1 MQKSQLIRVL
11 SDSNKCPTPFQMS
24 RQLSQ
29 ETLTGFTQC
38 LTNDREHVRLTRQ
51 VNQLKKENEILQIK
65 IKQLEQQDFKT
76 KIISLEQKNKQL
88 EIQLDAY
95 KKLPIDQITSLIDD
109 NERLTNMVENQSNKI
124 KQLLTQIDELK
135 ETSFQNEGKNDLI
148 IAMIQEL
155 ENQRLYV
162 QDEYKKQKTL
172 NQEKQ
177 ILYIE
182 LQIAKQQIKEL
193 NQAIE
198 KIKMQN
204 LESSEPCDVLHQDYL
219 KSNDAVLNFLK
230 QQY

>member
-24 RQLSQ
+24 RQLSS
-29 ETLTGFTQC
+29 ETPTGFAQC
-38 LTNDREHVRLTRQ
+38 QSNDRETLRLTKQ
-51 VNQLKKENEILQIK
+51 VNQLKKENETLQIK

-76 KIISLEQKNKQL
+76 KIASLEQKNKQL
-88 EIQLDAY
+88 EQQLDAY

-109 NERLTNMVENQSNKI
+109 NERLTNTVENQSNKI

-162 QDEYKKQKTL
+162 QDEYQKQKAL
-172 NQEKQ
+172 NKEKQ
-177 ILYIE
+177 ILYTE
-182 LQIAKQQIKEL
+182 LQLAKQQIKEL

-198 KIKMQN
+198 KIKLQN

-219 KSNDAVLNFLK
+219 KSHDAVLNFLK

>member
-11 SDSNKCPTPFQMS
+11 SDSNKCPTPFQMT

-29 ETLTGFTQC
+29 ETPTGFAQC
-38 LTNDREHVRLTRQ
+38 LSNDRETVRLTKQ
-51 VNQLKKENEILQIK
+51 VNQLKKENETLQIK
-65 IKQLEQQDFKT
+65 IKELEQQDYKT

-88 EIQLDAY
+88 EQQLDAY

-109 NERLTNMVENQSNKI
+109 NDRLTNMVENQSNKI

-135 ETSFQNEGKNDLI
+135 ENSFQNEGKNDII

-162 QDEYKKQKTL
+162 QDEYHKQKAL
-172 NQEKQ
+172 NKEKQ
-177 ILYIE
+177 ILYTE
-182 LQIAKQQIKEL
+182 LQMAKQQIKEL

-219 KSNDAVLNFLK
+219 KSHDAVLNFLK

>member
-29 ETLTGFTQC
+29 ETPTGLTQC
-38 LTNDREHVRLTRQ
+38 LSNDRDNVRLSRQ
-51 VNQLKKENEILQIK
+51 INQLKKENETLLIK
-65 IKQLEQQDFKT
+65 IKQLEQLDQKT
-76 KIISLEQKNKQL
+76 KIASLEQKNRQL
-88 EIQLDAY
+88 EQQLDAY

-135 ETSFQNEGKNDLI
+135 ETSFQNEGKNDII

-162 QDEYKKQKTL
+162 QDEYKRQKAL
-172 NQEKQ
+172 NREKQ
-177 ILYIE
+177 IMYTE
-182 LQIAKQQIKEL
+182 LQMAKQQIKEL
-193 NQAIE
+193 NLAIE

-204 LESSEPCDVLHQDYL
+204 LEGSEPCDVLHQDYL
-219 KSNDAVLNFLK
+219 KSHDAVLNFLK